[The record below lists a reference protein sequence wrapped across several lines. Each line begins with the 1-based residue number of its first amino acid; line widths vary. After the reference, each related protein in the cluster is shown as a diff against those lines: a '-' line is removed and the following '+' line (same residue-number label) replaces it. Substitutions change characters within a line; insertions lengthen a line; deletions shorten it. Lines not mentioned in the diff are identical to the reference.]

1 MTGAEYSTLAIV
13 SVGRIVALLVNSVRL
28 PMLLSATTQDEDIYF
43 Y

>member
-1 MTGAEYSTLAIV
+1 MTGAEYSTLEIV

-28 PMLLSATTQDEDIYF
+28 PMHLSATSHDEDIYF

>member
-1 MTGAEYSTLAIV
+1 MTGAEYSTLDIV

-28 PMLLSATTQDEDIYF
+28 SMHLSATTQDEDIYF